1 MIYVIILSKTGHQRK
16 AQYRIRGVR
25 WTNFT
30 QQLVVTHNNIALLEL
45 ASVIR
50 ISMPITLN
58 DARFI

>member
-30 QQLVVTHNNIALLEL
+30 QQLVTHNNIALLEL